1 METLTRF
8 AGRHSW
14 DFAQLRINYFDW
26 QYGEA
31 REPYRVLE
39 ERNIPIMVM
48 EPVRGGRLADLTPE
62 ANALLKAAHPD
73 WSIAS
78 RALRFVKCLPQV
90 RVILQIPCTACR
102 YCCSGCPMEINI
114 PEYLKIY
121 NDYKVTGAW
130 ALSYLPGVQFK
141 GTPADCIGCGAC
153 VSHCPQSI
161 CIPELMAELA
171 ELARTAQ

>member
-31 REPYRVLE
+31 RELYRVLE

-78 RALRFVKCLPQV
+78 RALRFVKSLPQI
-90 RVILQIPCTACR
+90 RVILSGMSTLGQIEDNVSTFAAR
-102 YCCSGCPMEINI
+102 RSAITTRSCS
-114 PEYLKIY
+114 
-121 NDYKVTGAW
+121 
-130 ALSYLPGVQFK
+130 
-141 GTPADCIGCGAC
+141 
-153 VSHCPQSI
+153 
-161 CIPELMAELA
+161 
-171 ELARTAQ
+171 

>member
-31 REPYRVLE
+31 REPYQVLE

-90 RVILQIPCTACR
+90 RVILSGMSTLGQIEDNVSTFAASR
-102 YCCSGCPMEINI
+102 SAITTRSCS
-114 PEYLKIY
+114 
-121 NDYKVTGAW
+121 
-130 ALSYLPGVQFK
+130 
-141 GTPADCIGCGAC
+141 
-153 VSHCPQSI
+153 
-161 CIPELMAELA
+161 
-171 ELARTAQ
+171 

>member
-78 RALRFVKCLPQV
+78 RALCFVKCLPQV
-90 RVILQIPCTACR
+90 RVILSGMSTLGQIEDNVSTFAASR
-102 YCCSGCPMEINI
+102 SAITTRSCS
-114 PEYLKIY
+114 
-121 NDYKVTGAW
+121 
-130 ALSYLPGVQFK
+130 
-141 GTPADCIGCGAC
+141 
-153 VSHCPQSI
+153 
-161 CIPELMAELA
+161 
-171 ELARTAQ
+171 

>member
-78 RALRFVKCLPQV
+78 RALRFVKSLPQV
-90 RVILQIPCTACR
+90 RVILSGMSTLGQIEDNVSTFAAR
-102 YCCSGCPMEINI
+102 RSAITTRSCS
-114 PEYLKIY
+114 
-121 NDYKVTGAW
+121 
-130 ALSYLPGVQFK
+130 
-141 GTPADCIGCGAC
+141 
-153 VSHCPQSI
+153 
-161 CIPELMAELA
+161 
-171 ELARTAQ
+171 

>member
-39 ERNIPIMVM
+39 ECNIPIMVM

-90 RVILQIPCTACR
+90 RVILSGMSTLGQIEDNVSTFAASR
-102 YCCSGCPMEINI
+102 SAITTRSCS
-114 PEYLKIY
+114 
-121 NDYKVTGAW
+121 
-130 ALSYLPGVQFK
+130 
-141 GTPADCIGCGAC
+141 
-153 VSHCPQSI
+153 
-161 CIPELMAELA
+161 
-171 ELARTAQ
+171 

>member
-31 REPYRVLE
+31 RELYRVLE

-78 RALRFVKCLPQV
+78 RALRFVKSLPQI
-90 RVILQIPCTACR
+90 RVILSGMSTLGQIEDNVSTFAASR
-102 YCCSGCPMEINI
+102 SAITTRSCS
-114 PEYLKIY
+114 
-121 NDYKVTGAW
+121 
-130 ALSYLPGVQFK
+130 
-141 GTPADCIGCGAC
+141 
-153 VSHCPQSI
+153 
-161 CIPELMAELA
+161 
-171 ELARTAQ
+171 

>member
-78 RALRFVKCLPQV
+78 RALRFVKSMPQV
-90 RVILQIPCTACR
+90 RVILSGMSTLGQIEDNVSTFAAR
-102 YCCSGCPMEINI
+102 RSAITTRSCS
-114 PEYLKIY
+114 
-121 NDYKVTGAW
+121 
-130 ALSYLPGVQFK
+130 
-141 GTPADCIGCGAC
+141 
-153 VSHCPQSI
+153 
-161 CIPELMAELA
+161 
-171 ELARTAQ
+171 

>member
-1 METLTRF
+1 MKTDCIGFYLPHSLSEESVETLTRF

-90 RVILQIPCTACR
+90 RVILSGMSTLGQIEDNVSTFAASR
-102 YCCSGCPMEINI
+102 SAITTRSCS
-114 PEYLKIY
+114 
-121 NDYKVTGAW
+121 
-130 ALSYLPGVQFK
+130 
-141 GTPADCIGCGAC
+141 
-153 VSHCPQSI
+153 
-161 CIPELMAELA
+161 
-171 ELARTAQ
+171 